1 MCTGF
6 LWVLLFAPPV
16 QQGKKVNSLIGACWL
31 IWDQLNA
38 GNKSHLGDMVLVI
51 CFNIGVGSSCVL
63 LPLHTS
69 PLTFVPTGMFPS
81 CVSVFRICSLWFS
94 GLFYTNVGFLSFLS
108 PVCVAC
114 PFVNWNID
122 LDLGHQHYRSI
133 YVPLPGW
140 LCSLPDISWD
150 VVKLLKWLRIQ
161 CYFKDSKNFFVKKGP
176 VFYIRV
182 ITCLQ

>member
-1 MCTGF
+1 MWPEIHQISRGLLHRSTSADIHNIARSS
-6 LWVLLFAPPV
+6 WVQFPAGAPPYCVETACAPVSSGCSCSPPPV

-133 YVPLPGW
+133 YVPLPG
-140 LCSLPDISWD
+140 
-150 VVKLLKWLRIQ
+150 
-161 CYFKDSKNFFVKKGP
+161 
-176 VFYIRV
+176 
-182 ITCLQ
+182 